1 MSRQPP
7 KASSYENGYTAE
19 NDELLAQHPPQIT
32 WRKNNRGIWIAVS
45 VSESPRVQTTPT
57 PRTPRSARNPR
68 CSHGHQLTEDNV
80 YVTPAGYRKCRTCK
94 ADQQEARRSRAR
106 QMAAI
111 ASALQAVREI

>member
-1 MSRQPP
+1 MTRVGPQ
-7 KASSYENGYTAE
+7 YGEGYREQDDA
-19 NDELLAQHPPQIT
+19 LVAKHPPQIT
-32 WRKNNRGIWIAVS
+32 WRKTNRGIWIAVS
-45 VSESPRVQTTPT
+45 VQESPRVQTTPT
-57 PRTPRSARNPR
+57 PRTPRTTRSPR